1 MYMRVPTMSY
11 KSYIYIVDIDA
22 YIIIRT
28 YTALSLSRSGVTVRS
43 RPVYIALLRPL
54 KTCQQ
59 KQGGK
64 LPKPALGDR
73 SPWYHVEGPPR
84 DGQHWFTR
92 WSWQEAIAA
101 CQGWANLG

>member
-1 MYMRVPTMSY
+1 MYVHAGTKYVLEVYCRYTC
-11 KSYIYIVDIDA
+11 IHNH
-22 YIIIRT
+22 T
-28 YTALSLSRSGVTVRS
+28 YTALSLSISRSGVTVRS

-54 KTCQQ
+54 KKCQQ

-64 LPKPALGDR
+64 LPKPALGDG